1 MLLTVPAINHEDEVT
16 DSDAAEEK
24 DLGEM
29 EQHKTII
36 LHLLSQ
42 LKLGMD
48 LTKVRLASVYWR
60 LSLANSL
67 YTHGRASS

>member
-60 LSLANSL
+60 LSLADSL
-67 YTHGRASS
+67 YTYES